1 MMSVVTQILFW
12 LFVWL
17 LVSIPLAILAGQL
30 LRRARK
36 VQTRRTDQLGSNHQ
50 AQRRHVIAATDPRS
64 DLSRTRKRRGL
75 AAR

>member
-1 MMSVVTQILFW
+1 VMSVVTQILFW

-36 VQTRRTDQLGSNHQ
+36 VQTRRTDQLGDGTT
-50 AQRRHVIAATDPRS
+50 AIA
-64 DLSRTRKRRGL
+64 
-75 AAR
+75 